1 MTKYSFNTKKI
12 VVYTL
17 IIIALLAGYYFNNY
31 SKLDNFIYDNYQ
43 KLAYIFSPQE
53 DKNQVTIISINN
65 ITYDKLGDPPLNRNY
80 FVDTI
85 AKLTND
91 GAKIISF
98 DLLFDQAQD
107 TQADSLMIDRLR
119 ENKNIVMPVQI
130 DYSPAAEGEG
140 VDYTVNEVR
149 APLSSFKNLVK
160 LGHTNFTEDYDGVVR
175 NLPPLFVENNSS
187 YIPLGRR
194 TAEMAL
200 EEEITITEGE
210 YLINYLGPSGTL
222 PQIPLQQYLNDEY
235 NPELIKDKIV
245 LLGVT
250 EGDNS
255 NQFASIFSE
264 EATFSQVELLG
275 HMTNNYLNQNYIEV
289 NESWRNMLIAFV
301 VLWLVFYL
309 FEKMHPLRS
318 LAVLSVIS
326 IIVLSLNFLLMVYYH
341 LFTEISVY
349 IVGIGLLYIASL
361 VTWYGFNRKRKH
373 EIIKKLKP
381 YFSDFLLNKI
391 VQNPELLKTK
401 GDKSPATMMF
411 FEFNNFKWYY
421 EMNTSQKI
429 VEDLNHY
436 YRNIAKIIFKYD
448 GVVDKYLGDG
458 ILAYWCKEFEQD
470 NHRNRAVKA
479 AIEIMNYIEKE
490 NIELK
495 PSIALDTGKII
506 VGDIGT
512 KERMDFKAMGNI
524 IHNTTELVEVT
535 EPYEILIG
543 ENTYYGLSDIYKKL
557 EWKYKE
563 VEIKGVKRSFVVY
576 SLKDFKK
583 LTKGE

>member
-12 VVYTL
+12 LVYTL
-17 IIIALLAGYYFNNY
+17 IIIALLAGYYYNNY
-31 SKLDNFIYDNYQ
+31 SMIDNFIYDNYQ
-43 KLAYIFSPQE
+43 KLAYIFSSQNKE
-53 DKNQVTIISINN
+53 SQVTILSINN
-65 ITYDKLGDPPLNRNY
+65 ITYNKLGGPPLDRNY

-85 AKLTND
+85 AKLTED
-91 GAKIISF
+91 GAKTITF
-98 DLLFDQAQD
+98 DLLFAQAQD
-107 TQADSLMIDRLR
+107 AQADSLMIDRLR

-130 DYSPAAEGEG
+130 DYSPAGEG
-140 VDYTVNEVR
+140 KEIDYTVNEVK

-160 LGHTNFTEDYDGVVR
+160 LGHTNLISDSDGIVR
-175 NLPPLFVENNSS
+175 NLSPLFIKNNTS
-187 YIPLGRR
+187 YIPLARR

-210 YLINYLGPSGTL
+210 YLINYLGPSGTI
-222 PQIPLQQYLNDEY
+222 PQISLQHYLNDDY
-235 NPELIKDKIV
+235 NPELIKDQIV

-250 EGDNS
+250 EGETS
-255 NQFASIFSE
+255 NQYTSIFSE
-264 EATFSQVELLG
+264 DASFSEVELQAQ
-275 HMTNNYLNQNYIEV
+275 MTNNYLHQNYIEV
-289 NESWRNMLIAFV
+289 NESGRNMLIAFV

-326 IIVLSLNFLLMVYYH
+326 IIILTLNYFLTVQYH
-341 LFTEISVY
+341 LFTEISIY
-349 IVGIGLLYIASL
+349 LVGIGVLYGASL

-391 VQNPELLKTK
+391 VQNPELLKSK
-401 GDKSPATMMF
+401 GDNPPVTMLL
-411 FEFNNFKWYY
+411 FEFSNFKWYSD
-421 EMNTSQKI
+421 MNTPQKV

-436 YRNIAKIIFKYD
+436 YRNITKIIFKYD

-458 ILAYWCKEFEQD
+458 ILAYWSKGFEQD

-479 AIEIMNYIEKE
+479 AIEIMNYIEQE

-495 PSIALDTGKII
+495 PSIALDSGKITL
-506 VGDIGT
+506 GDIGT

-524 IHNTTELVEVT
+524 VHNTTELAEVT
-535 EPYEILIG
+535 EPDEILIG

-563 VEIKGVKRSFVVY
+563 VEIEGIERSFVVY
-576 SLKDFKK
+576 SLKEFKS
-583 LTKGE
+583 LSKGE